1 MFFQERKRIMR
12 KTIYAGLV
20 VAGLMV
26 IAGCNKSTEVTSK
39 GGGKFSLKGP
49 SNVTSTEVRHGESKT
64 VEISINE
71 SGGFKEEVTLTAEV
85 NQPDKGVTA
94 TLDPKTVK
102 AGEVKKTELKI
113 TATDKAADGEYTIT
127 VKGKAKGTDETSVP
141 IKVKVPSKK

>member
-1 MFFQERKRIMR
+1 MLMR

-26 IAGCNKSTEVTSK
+26 IAGCNKSTEATVPG

-49 SNVTSTEVRHGESKT
+49 SNVTSTEVKHGESKT

-71 SGGFKEEVTLTAEV
+71 SKDFKEEITLTADVE
-85 NQPDKGVTA
+85 PADKGVTA

-113 TATDKAADGEYTIT
+113 SATDKAAAGDYTVV
-127 VKGKAKGTDETSVP
+127 VKGKAKGADTNVG
-141 IKVKVPSKK
+141 IKVKVPEKK